1 MKHITF
7 LEKSPSIF
15 FEFELS
21 MKAPNVIEDHLSKCK
36 DTNEEYIL
44 SIEYLFKNDESI
56 NQIKKM
62 EHNFSLV

>member
-1 MKHITF
+1 MKQITF
-7 LEKSPSIF
+7 LEKSPSNFIA
-15 FEFELS
+15 FELS
-21 MKAPNVIEDHLSKCK
+21 MKAPNVIEDHLSKFK

>member
-1 MKHITF
+1 MKQITF
-7 LEKSPSIF
+7 LEKSPSNFI
-15 FEFELS
+15 EFELS
-21 MKAPNVIEDHLSKCK
+21 MKAPNVIEDHLSKFK
-36 DTNEEYIL
+36 DTNKEYIL